1 MPALASTINQTAKF
15 MIRCQIWYILL
26 RKPCTYIQLLLSTIH
41 INRDLIKYVSMRYIM
56 QENEN
61 VSWKSCPKISNSKW
75 QHPCWLACFSIKL
88 GYTSDEERW
97 PTSILMTCFTCVW
110 VNKCVCEREKW
121 MERGSEKDTEKKR
134 EKLCVFGSSW
144 PLLCPKGSIG
154 LQTLHCIMAEEG
166 GRDSGLKR
174 GFLDRR
180 FRECCTGGNNKWG
193 PQ

>member
-26 RKPCTYIQLLLSTIH
+26 RKPYTYIQLLLSTIH
-41 INRDLIKYVSMRYIM
+41 INRDLIKYVSTRYIM

-61 VSWKSCPKISNSKW
+61 VSWKSCPKIPNSKW

-110 VNKCVCEREKW
+110 VNKCVCVWVWEGEMDGERKWERHREKEREIVCLWQFLALALSKRLVRTTDTALYYGRGRW
-121 MERGSEKDTEKKR
+121 ERFWTQER
-134 EKLCVFGSSW
+134 ILGSS
-144 PLLCPKGSIG
+144 
-154 LQTLHCIMAEEG
+154 LQRVLQW
-166 GRDSGLKR
+166 RK
-174 GFLDRR
+174 
-180 FRECCTGGNNKWG
+180 
-193 PQ
+193 